1 MPARFLYLLSVML
14 VLVGPGA
21 GVLLATRLTGTV
33 ADSLRRV
40 TAPCVARRMLD
51 QPGLWTIFREGP
63 SSTPQRQHGGGSI
76 ADLVIRLSP
85 AGGGPPLPLA
95 VPSVPSRYVLRGH
108 AGVSI
113 LQVAIQ
119 EPGRYRLEAHYPA
132 GRSGP
137 PVVLAIGRDTVGA
150 LLLLRVAAVTIGL
163 AGACAGVALAIW
175 TLLGRPDPV
184 RSLPPKDVRSS

>member
-1 MPARFLYLLSVML
+1 M
-14 VLVGPGA
+14 
-21 GVLLATRLTGTV
+21 
-33 ADSLRRV
+33 
-40 TAPCVARRMLD
+40 
-51 QPGLWTIFREGP
+51 
-63 SSTPQRQHGGGSI
+63 
-76 ADLVIRLSP
+76 IRLSP
-85 AGGGPPLPLA
+85 AGGGPPLPLI

-113 LQVAIQ
+113 LQVAIH

-150 LLLLRVAAVTIGL
+150 LLLLRVAAVAIGL

-175 TLLGRPDPV
+175 TLLGRPDPIRELAAQGRPLLLDVERAGGV
-184 RSLPPKDVRSS
+184 RPGVARACPRDQACRDLLRTPAQAPAQGAALAGGAPTKRR